1 MAQNMPELL
10 AMIIIAKIRKK
21 GKRNMKYDLN
31 DAYVEISA
39 ISALVTSIKF
49 QFDEGNARL
58 SDEYISDALFGVSQ
72 YLDRVAESLIHI
84 DERNCEEDK
93 NEK

>member
-1 MAQNMPELL
+1 
-10 AMIIIAKIRKK
+10 
-21 GKRNMKYDLN
+21 MKYDLN
-31 DAYVEISA
+31 DAYVEIRA

-58 SDEYISDALFGVSQ
+58 SDEYIADALFGVLQ

-84 DERNCEEDK
+84 DERNCEEENR